1 MQVRVREVGFMKL
14 GLPEIGIP
22 QVGADQSRADEHR
35 ARQQGIAQVGAR
47 QIGGGHREAFEVG
60 DDAPILAAPLVPV
73 FEPLT
78 KERFVSR
85 VCHWGSKSA

>member
-1 MQVRVREVGFMKL
+1 MSIAPDKGMAQIGAREV
-14 GLPEIGIP
+14 
-22 QVGADQSRADEHR
+22 
-35 ARQQGIAQVGAR
+35 
-47 QIGGGHREAFEVG
+47 GGGHRETFEVG

-85 VCHWGSKSA
+85 VCHWGLRSG